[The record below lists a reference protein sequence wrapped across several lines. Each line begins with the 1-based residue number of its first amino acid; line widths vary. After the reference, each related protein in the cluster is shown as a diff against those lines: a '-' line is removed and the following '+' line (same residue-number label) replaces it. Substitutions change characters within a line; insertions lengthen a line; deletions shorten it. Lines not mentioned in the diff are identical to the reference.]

1 MTATGTPKRV
11 MPMTVVV
18 VEKNMAWTTK
28 TVITLVA
35 TVTTAT
41 ATVQKE
47 DQEDMGAVEGRRRM
61 A

>member
-18 VEKNMAWTTK
+18 VEKNMTWTAK

-35 TVTTAT
+35 TVTKAT
-41 ATVQKE
+41 VTVQKE